1 MLIKGLGLLPLVM
14 FAICALSFTKVNA
27 SPWIGTTDPQLHYD
41 LQILVD
47 HGYLQASA
55 TTFPVPWK
63 GITNQLDDLNLA
75 EMSSIAVTSAR
86 RLKHYSILLQ
96 RKPSRSSVTLY
107 GGTDRSRFASFD
119 GQQGE
124 KWRINTTTETRY
136 KRLAA
141 KISVNY
147 ETRGET
153 NFDQSYLAYQFGE
166 FNLRLGSIDQWW
178 GPAHSNSLVF
188 SNNARPI
195 PTLAL
200 SRSSAIQS
208 ESPWLSF
215 LGPWYFTAQ
224 VGQLED
230 SRSVPDAKI
239 WATRFT
245 SRPFSGL
252 EVGLSWVAT
261 WGGDG
266 QPDRFSDFFKVI
278 TFRER
283 CLDGTSD
290 CLPESETRIGNH
302 LGGIDLKY
310 TTSVFE
316 HPLSIYTQII
326 DEGESA
332 EFNASNHANTFGLS
346 TYIKDAKV
354 YLEYSDTNVACSES
368 GSDITNCFYESG
380 TYSSGY
386 RYYRRQ
392 LTESVNSEANMWS
405 LGYLRHF
412 SDGDVIELAVR
423 HINLDTSNNIDTSE
437 SFIATEKIYQLSG
450 YYQTVW
456 RHWQL
461 KLGGVLDSSDTKE
474 QGIDHDVM
482 IFAELKYSL

>member
-1 MLIKGLGLLPLVM
+1 MVIKGLGLLPLVM
-14 FAICALSFTKVNA
+14 SVICVLTLTKTHA

-47 HGYLQASA
+47 YGYLQASA

-63 GITNQLDDLNLA
+63 GITSQLDQLNLV
-75 EMSSIAVTSAR
+75 EMSSVAVTAAR

-96 RKPSRSSVTLY
+96 RKSSRSSVTLY

-141 KISVNY
+141 KISINY
-147 ETRGET
+147 ETEGDI
-153 NFDQSYLAYQFGE
+153 NFDESYIAYQFGD
-166 FNLRLGSIDQWW
+166 FNLRLGSIEQWW

-195 PTLAL
+195 PTLAF
-200 SRSSAIQS
+200 SRSTATVS

-215 LGPWYFTAQ
+215 LGPWYYTAQ

-245 SRPFSGL
+245 SQPFSGL
-252 EVGLSWVAT
+252 EVGLSWLAI

-278 TFRER
+278 TFRKR
-283 CLDGTSD
+283 CMDGSSD
-290 CLPESETRIGNH
+290 CLPESETRIGSH

-310 TTSVFE
+310 TFSVFE
-316 HPLSIYTQII
+316 QPLSFYTQII
-326 DEGESA
+326 DEGESP
-332 EFNASNHANTFGLS
+332 EFNASNNANTFGLS
-346 TYIKDAKV
+346 TYMANAKV

-368 GSDITNCFYESG
+368 ESDITDCFYESG

-392 LTESVNSEANMWS
+392 LTESVSSEAKMWS

-412 SDGDVIELAVR
+412 SDGDVIELTLR
-423 HINLDTSNNIDTSE
+423 HIDLDTNNDTQAN
-437 SFIATEKIYQLSG
+437 FTPTEKIYQLSG

-456 RHWQL
+456 HDWQL
-461 KLGGVLDSSDTKE
+461 KMGGVLDSSDTSE
-474 QGIDHDVM
+474 QGIDHDAM

>member
-1 MLIKGLGLLPLVM
+1 MVFKGLGLIPLV
-14 FAICALSFTKVNA
+14 LSVVCCLFSLKINA
-27 SPWIGTTDPQLHYD
+27 SPWVGTTDPQLHYD

-47 HGYLQASA
+47 HGHLQASV
-55 TTFPVPWK
+55 TSYPIPWK
-63 GITNQLDDLNLA
+63 GIAKQLDQLNFN
-75 EMSSIAVTSAR
+75 EMSKIAAISAR

-96 RKPSRSSVTLY
+96 RKASRSSVTLY

-124 KWRINTTTETRY
+124 KWRINTTTETRF

-147 ETRGET
+147 ETNGET
-153 NFDQSYLAYQFGE
+153 NFDQSYIAYQFGD

-178 GPAHSNSLVF
+178 GPAHSNSLVL

-200 SRSSAIQS
+200 SKSSATAS

-215 LGPWYFTAQ
+215 LGPWYATAQ

-245 SRPFSGL
+245 SQPITGL
-252 EVGLSWVAT
+252 EIGLSWVAI
-261 WGGDG
+261 WGGEN
-266 QPDRFSDFFKVI
+266 QPDRFSDFFKVL

-283 CLDGTSD
+283 CSDGSD
-290 CLPESETRIGNH
+290 SCEPELETRIGSH
-302 LGGIDLKY
+302 LGGLDFKY
-310 TTSVFE
+310 TFSAFDRPVSLYSQF
-316 HPLSIYTQII
+316 I
-326 DEGESA
+326 DEGESS
-332 EFNASNHANTFGLS
+332 EFNASNTASTFGVSSYLAG
-346 TYIKDAKV
+346 AKV
-354 YLEYSDTNVACSES
+354 YLEYSDTNVACSEAVN
-368 GSDITNCFYESG
+368 DITSCFYESG

-392 LTESVNSEANMWS
+392 LTESIDAEAQMWS
-405 LGYLRHF
+405 IGYLRHF
-412 SDGDVIELAVR
+412 SDGDVIELALR
-423 HINLDTSNNIDTSE
+423 HIDLDNQNQLEMPLVS
-437 SFIATEKIYQLSG
+437 TEKIFQLSG

-456 RHWQL
+456 QDWQL
-461 KLGGVLDSSDTKE
+461 KLGGVLDSSDTRE
-474 QGIDHDVM
+474 QGIDHDAM